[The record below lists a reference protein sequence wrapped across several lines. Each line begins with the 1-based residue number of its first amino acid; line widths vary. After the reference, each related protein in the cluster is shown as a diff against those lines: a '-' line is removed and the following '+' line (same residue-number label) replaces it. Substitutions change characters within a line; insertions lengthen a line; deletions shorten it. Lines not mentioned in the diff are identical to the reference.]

1 MSRFTRFLA
10 VLTAVSLLPAP
21 LLQAQ
26 QLRGDV
32 DYSIGQSAW
41 PNFTNVFKNIQV
53 PGVNLGN
60 SPRLELLLRDG
71 KLYLSLQDALALAM
85 ENNLDIAY
93 ARYGPDLAD
102 ADVLRAKSGAQL
114 RGVQTQIS
122 TLSTGISAEGGGGGT
137 GNVTG
142 ITERAG
148 AGGGGGGGG
157 GTGDAASFFGTQSV
171 ALDPTMFFN
180 IDWGHFSN
188 PQTAALVTGTN
199 TFITETSN
207 SSWGMRK
214 GFLTG
219 TQATLIW
226 ANRRQATNSLT
237 NEFDPSLRSNVTLQ
251 IRQPLMQGFGTA
263 VNSRIIRVA
272 KNNREVSDLAF
283 KQQVVETVTRVQNL
297 YWDLVSFRNDVDSQ
311 REALRLAQKLY
322 EDNKRRVEVGTLAPI
337 EIVRAEAEVAAREQ
351 DLTLAVTRVQLQ
363 ETTIKNAISKNGLAS
378 PSLMDAE
385 IVPTDRI
392 EIPQIEEIQPVQDL
406 MTTALQAR
414 PELTQSRIQLQNRD
428 INLEAVRNG
437 MLPTI
442 DLVGDVTNNGLA
454 GSVNPLANPNSPPS
468 SFFLGGLGTSM
479 AQVFRRNFPDYS
491 IRAELRIPLKNRQAQ
506 ADMAATLLEQR
517 QAEIRMVQQ
526 ENAIRTEVRNAL
538 IGLQQSRARF
548 EASQKARVLQER
560 TLEAEQKKFNLGA
573 STIFLVVQAQ
583 RDLAL
588 ARSVEITTQNNYI
601 KAKVELDRAVGRTLG
616 ENKISIEEAFT
627 GRISRQP
634 DALPPPENDG
644 SAINQPAGSPAVLSA
659 AAASAQQGH
668 SYLLRQD
675 AAPASQPAAAPPNL
689 AGSSPDAGTGQ

>member
-1 MSRFTRFLA
+1 MSRSIRVVA
-10 VLTAVSLLPAP
+10 VLTALSLVPVPMLE
-21 LLQAQ
+21 AQ

-32 DYSIGQSAW
+32 DYSVGQSGW

-53 PGVNLGN
+53 PQANFGN
-60 SPRLELLLRDG
+60 SPRLDLLLRDG
-71 KLYLSLQDALALAM
+71 KLYLSLEDALSLAM

-102 ADVLRAKSGAQL
+102 ADILRAKSGSQL

-122 TLSTGISAEGGGGGT
+122 TLSTGQSATGGAGGGT

-148 AGGGGGGGG
+148 AGGAGGAG

-171 ALDPTMFFN
+171 TLDPSMFFN

-188 PQTAALVTGTN
+188 PQTSALVTGTN

-207 SSWGMRK
+207 SSWGLRK

-226 ANRRQATNSLT
+226 ANRRQVTNSLT
-237 NEFDPSLRSNVTLQ
+237 NEFDPSLRSNVTIQ
-251 IRQPLMQGFGTA
+251 IRQPLMQGFGMA
-263 VNSRIIRVA
+263 VNSRTIRVA
-272 KNNREVSDLAF
+272 KNNREVSDLVF
-283 KQQVVETVTRVQNL
+283 KQQVIETVTRVQNL
-297 YWDLVSFRNDVDSQ
+297 YWDLVSFRNDVESQ
-311 REALRLAQKLY
+311 QEALRLAQKLY

-351 DLTLAVTRVQLQ
+351 DLTLAQTRVQLQ
-363 ETTIKNAISKNGLAS
+363 ETTMKNAISKNGLAS
-378 PSLMDAE
+378 PSLMEAE

-392 EIPQIEEIQPVQDL
+392 EIPQIEQIQPVQDL
-406 MTTALQAR
+406 MTTALQSR

-428 INLEAVRNG
+428 INLQAVRNG
-437 MLPTI
+437 MMPQI

-454 GSVNPLANPNSPPS
+454 GSPNPLAGPGNSLSP
-468 SFFLGGLGTSM
+468 FFLGGLGTSLG
-479 AQVFRRNFPDYS
+479 QVFRRNFPDYS
-491 IRAELRIPLKNRQAQ
+491 VRAELRIPLKNRQAQ
-506 ADMAATLLEQR
+506 ADMAATLIEQR
-517 QAEIRMVQQ
+517 QAEIRIVQQ
-526 ENAIRTEVRNAL
+526 ENSVRTEVQNAL

-548 EASQKARVLQER
+548 QAAEKARFLQER

-588 ARSVEITTQNNYI
+588 ARSLAITSQNNYV
-601 KAKVELDRAVGRTLG
+601 KAKVELDRAVGRTLQ
-616 ENKISIEEAFT
+616 ENRISIEEAYT
-627 GRISRQP
+627 GRISRPP
-634 DALPPPENDG
+634 DPLPPPGNDGDG
-644 SAINQPAGSPAVLSA
+644 SAANRLMNSSPAGASAGLA
-659 AAASAQQGH
+659 AAPAPSPQ
-668 SYLLRQD
+668 SYLLRKD
-675 AAPASQPAAAPPNL
+675 APAASQADGA
-689 AGSSPDAGTGQ
+689 TH